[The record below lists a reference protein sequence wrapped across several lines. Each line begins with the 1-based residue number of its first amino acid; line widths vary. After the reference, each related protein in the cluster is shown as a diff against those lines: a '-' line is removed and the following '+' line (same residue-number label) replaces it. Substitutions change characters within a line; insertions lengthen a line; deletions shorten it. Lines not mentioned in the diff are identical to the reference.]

1 MVPRRLAGSSLL
13 TWLVLSTLPACHSTP
28 SAPGGGLDASAGDG
42 SAADVL
48 GTLALDFAATGCAR
62 TDANATDFDGGV
74 APCTGTPPLTL
85 TFSPVSSAAL
95 TRFLWTFGDGSA
107 PSTERAPTHTY
118 VLPGAYDVALAAEG
132 AVGSVSRQHARY
144 VQVTAASTGALCD
157 VDAQCAAGLFCL
169 CGQSAGCGDSFRR
182 GVCTSACAAAAC
194 GTGATCARV
203 VVPTVA
209 VALAA
214 DAGADASDTDGS
226 SDRPSEV
233 ASDGPDAPPV
243 DATSD
248 ATTDASDATADASD
262 ATVDT
267 SDASRADAGGA
278 TDAASSS
285 DRPANEAG
293 ASNATPTALCLAAC
307 SGDAECA
314 TGLVC
319 RALPGMAGS
328 WASVCVP
335 PYFRSVGD
343 SCRDAQNRLDD
354 GLCAAGLCADLGAV
368 GLCSASCAAGAG
380 CPPGA
385 ACATFGDGRALC
397 LASCSSSVTCTRDP
411 LLACQPAAGTGLLGF
426 SISPP
431 APMVTFCAP
440 RSCASQADCA
450 PAGTCAPKGAVAHCV
465 AN

>member
-1 MVPRRLAGSSLL
+1 MVPRVRAGASLL
-13 TWLVLSTLPACHSTP
+13 TWLVLWTLPACHSRP
-28 SAPGGGLDASAGDG
+28 AALGSGLDAAAGDG

-48 GTLALDFAATGCAR
+48 GTLALDFAATGCGRA
-62 TDANATDFDGGV
+62 DAGGTHGGGGV

-118 VLPGAYDVALAAEG
+118 VLPGAYDVALVAEG
-132 AVGSVSRQHARY
+132 AVGSVSRQHAQY
-144 VQVTAASTGALCD
+144 VQVAAASAGALCD

-169 CGQSAGCGDSFRR
+169 CGQGAGCEDSFRR

-194 GTGATCARV
+194 GSGAACARV
-203 VVPTVA
+203 VVPTSTV
-209 VALAA
+209 VPAA
-214 DAGADASDTDGS
+214 DAGDDASATDGA
-226 SDRPSEV
+226 SDRPNDV
-233 ASDGPDAPPV
+233 ASDGRDAAPIDAP
-243 DATSD
+243 SD
-248 ATTDASDATADASD
+248 ADAAA
-262 ATVDT
+262 
-267 SDASRADAGGA
+267 SDASRAGAGSA
-278 TDAASSS
+278 DASSPA
-285 DRPANEAG
+285 DRPANDSG
-293 ASNATPTALCLAAC
+293 APSATPTALCLAAC
-307 SGDAECA
+307 SNDAQCD

-319 RALPGMAGS
+319 RALPGLAGS

-335 PYFRSVGD
+335 PYFRNIGD
-343 SCRDAQNRLDD
+343 SCRDAQDRLDD
-354 GLCAAGLCADLGAV
+354 GLCSAGLCADLGAV
-368 GLCSASCAAGAG
+368 GLCSASCAAGAA
-380 CPPGA
+380 CPPGS

-397 LASCSSSVTCTRDP
+397 LASCSPSVTCTRDP
-411 LLACQPAAGTGLLGF
+411 LLSCQAATGAGLLGF

-450 PAGTCAPKGAVAHCV
+450 PAGMCAPKAAVAHCV